1 MEYKS
6 IPADKNGY
14 GFRLTN
20 IAKNIVIIIAIT
32 FLLFVIFAF
41 VITYTNIPTEA
52 VSPVIF
58 GITIISIIAASIIN
72 GKKADEK
79 GWLTGGISGLVYMI
93 ILYILGSI
101 IYRNFSINTNSIA
114 MIISGI
120 FAGML
125 GGIIGINNRKKYKR

>member
-14 GFRLTN
+14 GFKLTN

-52 VSPVIF
+52 VSPIIF
-58 GITIISIIAASIIN
+58 GITLISIITASIIN
-72 GKKADEK
+72 GKKASEK
-79 GWLTGGISGLVYMI
+79 GWLTGGASGMIYML

-101 IYRNFSINTNSIA
+101 VYRNFSINTNAIA